1 MVNFNGKLHIRED
14 QQEEEEEEEEEEDG
28 DDDDLRSRT
37 KHQHLQTM

>member
-14 QQEEEEEEEEEEDG
+14 QEEEEEDG
-28 DDDDLRSRT
+28 DDDDLRRRT